1 MKALSKILYLL
12 LVVFLLFLILGRFF
26 LSLSGVMYA
35 SDYPNRFTVNTS
47 SILFLILPVLL
58 AMLVI
63 VIQRFLFNN
72 CSRKKVFV
80 LLSAFTV
87 IKIILFAVFY
97 TNVELAA
104 DFKTYYLV
112 ADALANG
119 KIVMPNY
126 IATFPHVFGYP
137 SVLSIVFRIFGSSV
151 RAGILFNLLLSCG
164 TIWIIYFIGRQLHNE
179 KTGLIASALY
189 IALPSS
195 TMYCYLLC
203 SEFLYQFVQLT
214 VVLLFL
220 YLLKTED
227 KFIFFGLAVL
237 NGILIA
243 ILSAIRPNGLILLIA
258 LIITV
263 ILFIRNYA
271 VQISRKVLIPVL
283 SGMFVITY
291 FFASAGINAYIE
303 TTIGTDIAKNRLGW
317 NLFIGLNQE
326 SLGAWNSKDSE
337 LFGSLLAEKGAVE
350 AQTELFDM
358 AVDRLDQFE
367 SLPGTLSFLSQKTL
381 RMWANDHEVYSYMEG
396 EVTKI
401 KPWWMKSPS
410 INKIVKLS
418 SDAVYY
424 IIINIMVIGFI
435 YMLAKN
441 KSLDKNTL
449 IFVLFILG
457 TIALH
462 IPFEAAPRYHNV
474 CLVPFCILAAYS
486 ACASEMDR
494 LFLKRKSTENRA

>member
-1 MKALSKILYLL
+1 MKTLSKILYVL
-12 LVVFLLFLILGRFF
+12 LVVFLLFLIFGRFCQ
-26 LSLSGVMYA
+26 SLSGGMYV
-35 SDYPNRFTVNTS
+35 SDYPNRFTANTS
-47 SILFLILPVLL
+47 AVLFLILPILL
-58 AMLVI
+58 AALVI

-72 CSRKKVFV
+72 CSRVKVIV
-80 LLSAFTV
+80 LLSAFIV

-151 RAGILFNLLLSCG
+151 KAGLFFNLLLSCG
-164 TIWIIYFIGRQLHNE
+164 TIWIIYCIGRQLHNE

-189 IALPSS
+189 VALPSS

-220 YLLKTED
+220 CLLKVKD
-227 KFIFFGLAVL
+227 KFIFFGLAAI
-237 NGILIA
+237 NGILLA

-263 ILFIRNYA
+263 ALFIRDYE
-271 VQISRKVLIPVL
+271 VQISRKIIAPVL
-283 SGMFVITY
+283 CGIFIVTYMFAT
-291 FFASAGINAYIE
+291 AGINAYIE
-303 TTIGTDIAKNRLGW
+303 NYIGTSLAKNRLGW
-317 NLFIGLNQE
+317 NLFVGLNQE

-337 LFGSLLAEKGAVE
+337 LFGSLLAEKGAAE
-350 AQTELFDM
+350 AQSELINM
-358 AVDRLDQFE
+358 AVERLDQFD
-367 SLPGTLSFLSQKTL
+367 SLPETMSFLARKTL
-381 RMWANDHEVYSYMEG
+381 RMWSHDHEVYSYMEG
-396 EVTKI
+396 EVTKV
-401 KPWWMKSPS
+401 KPWWMKNPS
-410 INKIVKLS
+410 INKIVKLG

-424 IIINIMVIGFI
+424 IIINIMVIGFV
-435 YMLAKN
+435 YMMIKN
-441 KSLDKNTL
+441 RRLNMPAL

-462 IPFEAAPRYHNV
+462 IPFEAAPRYHNP
-474 CLVPFCILAAYS
+474 CLAPFCILAAYS
-486 ACASEMDR
+486 VAASGAWG
-494 LFLKRKSTENRA
+494 FAKTP